1 MKSIIDYLQL
11 STQFD
16 TKNYKAWHNLGLL
29 NYKYFEVLKNSE
41 KKESLLTYASNSIIG
56 FTKSVCIG
64 GKNISKTLQDI
75 LRIIDVW
82 FIMGQEECID
92 KLVIQSFD
100 TIDID
105 TWLLV
110 IPQLLARVNIKD
122 ERIKNTLSILL
133 RKIGYTHPRALIY
146 PYAI

>member
-1 MKSIIDYLQL
+1 M
-11 STQFD
+11 STQYD
-16 TKNYKAWHNLGLL
+16 KNNYKAWHNLGLL
-29 NYKYFEVLKNSE
+29 NYKYFESLRNSDKYE
-41 KKESLLTYASNSIIG
+41 HLLNYASNSIIG

-64 GKNISKTLQDI
+64 GKNISRTLQDI

-82 FIMGQEECID
+82 FIIGQEESID
-92 KLVIQSFD
+92 KLVIQIFD

-105 TWLLV
+105 IWLLV

-133 RKIGYTHPRALIY
+133 RKIGYSHPRALIY
-146 PYAI
+146 P